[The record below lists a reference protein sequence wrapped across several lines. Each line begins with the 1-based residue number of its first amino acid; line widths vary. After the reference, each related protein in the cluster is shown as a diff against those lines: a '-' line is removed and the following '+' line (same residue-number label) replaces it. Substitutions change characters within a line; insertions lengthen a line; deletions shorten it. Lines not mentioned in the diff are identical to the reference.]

1 MTDCE
6 MCGNNSDK
14 CYTVDLKITSD
25 FDKDE
30 QPFERNS
37 TICSECKNK
46 IINMFSKF
54 EDDYFWQWVCCNII
68 IV

>member
-1 MTDCE
+1 MPDCE

-14 CYTVDLKITSD
+14 YYIIDLTIKSD
-25 FDKDE
+25 FNKDE
-30 QPFERNS
+30 QTFKRNS

-54 EDDYFWQWVCCNII
+54 EDDYF
-68 IV
+68 

>member
-14 CYTVDLKITSD
+14 CYTVNLKITSD

-54 EDDYFWQWVCCNII
+54 EDDYFWRWLYDI
-68 IV
+68 

>member
-6 MCGNNSDK
+6 MCRNNSDK

-30 QPFERNS
+30 QIFERNS
-37 TICSECKNK
+37 TIWSECKNK

-54 EDDYFWQWVCCNII
+54 EDDYF
-68 IV
+68 